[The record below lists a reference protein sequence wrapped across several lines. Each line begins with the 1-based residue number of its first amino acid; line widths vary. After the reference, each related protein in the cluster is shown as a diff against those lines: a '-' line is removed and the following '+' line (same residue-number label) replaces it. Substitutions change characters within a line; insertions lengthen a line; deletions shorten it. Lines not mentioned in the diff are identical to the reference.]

1 MVLGFIIILSIIGT
15 LLALSMYANLL
26 PFVGLLGDVKQYNVA
41 YYGAQSAIERSLLVL
56 RTQDAWFQWE
66 WWIVDG
72 EDPVWPVS
80 DKFTT
85 TGTMWPF
92 GQAGEMYRSIDG
104 RWVTVPL
111 SWWGN
116 IPHNLLSGE
125 SNDFNMLWYGQLEK
139 IFLRYDASTSTGAYY
154 NDSVDKHTYVFL
166 SGDAS
171 DDPNISLAARVNPVI
186 FEMLNGGDYDGY
198 LDTDMDIDGDW
209 LTDDVA
215 LDRSWRGNYDDGS
228 QSWSFHIL
236 PKSRVSYVDPN
247 NPEVLSWD
255 EFIRESILNAPIDY
269 VAIFGWISNSFNPT
283 AGITVEGLEERQDGS
298 SHLLISDNDDLTGV
312 YFTTLLSTVVN
323 PEVFFQILEL
333 SLINP
338 LWTIWDGVT
347 NKSIYPFLEYQ
358 IQCSVCEQWD
368 GKPQFAQ
375 PYFTVHGQAKV
386 GEYEVKMQL
395 QRSASDDSAIAWF
408 TVIF

>member
-56 RTQDAWFQWE
+56 RTQDAWFQWK
-66 WWIVDG
+66 WWTIGVFH
-72 EDPVWPVS
+72 EWPVS

-111 SWWGN
+111 PWWGN

-154 NDSVDKHTYVFL
+154 NDSVDKNTYVFL
-166 SGDAS
+166 SGAAGGGS
-171 DDPNISLAARVNPVI
+171 NISLAARVNPVI
-186 FEMLNGGDYDGY
+186 FEMLHDGDYNGY
-198 LDTDMDIDGDW
+198 LDTVTDIDGDW

-215 LDRSWRGNYDDGS
+215 LDRSWRGDYDDGS

-236 PKSRVSYVDPN
+236 PKSRVSYVNPN
-247 NPEVLSWD
+247 NPNVLSWD
-255 EFIRESILNAPIDY
+255 EFIRESILNTQSG
-269 VAIFGWISNSFNPT
+269 VAIFGWTSNLFNPT
-283 AGITVEGLEERQDGS
+283 AGITVNGLENRQDGL

-312 YFTTLLSTVVN
+312 DFTTLLSATAALD
-323 PEVFFQILEL
+323 VFFQTLEL

-338 LWTIWDGVT
+338 LWTKWNGT

-358 IQCSVCEQWD
+358 VKCSVCELWA